1 MTIHLA
7 IRGYLKSTL
16 QWESL
21 VDIDSDKL
29 DELLPSLAE
38 KHAEECV
45 AGKLGII
52 EIEFL
57 DEPNEN
63 ERYFRM
69 GVDPSGMVMPMEI
82 KL

>member
-1 MTIHLA
+1 MIVHLA

-45 AGKLGII
+45 AGKLGMI

>member
-45 AGKLGII
+45 AGKLGMI

>member
-1 MTIHLA
+1 MIVHLA

-45 AGKLGII
+45 TGKLGMI

-57 DEPNEN
+57 DEPNPN